1 MKRAAES
8 TFREIPVLAVINP
21 KLFYE
26 VMQGVECAPCIEVFV
41 VLLIGYRP
49 YSREDCI
56 ACSATIQNRLRVTL
70 RTACKLGAETSIRYG
85 SLHFLCQFLFLRAR
99 LEHRFQFFFCNLSR
113 GGFR

>member
-85 SLHFLCQFLFLRAR
+85 SA
-99 LEHRFQFFFCNLSR
+99 FFVSVFIFTRST
-113 GGFR
+113 